1 MQTGTQLCAPEGF
14 DVLRKGVVYHLLRSD
29 AVRERVLLLE
39 FRSKPTGC
47 KGKTQVQDAGSSSGR
62 AEASAS
68 ITSVETGSPD
78 AFRPVLHYL
87 SRHRFE
93 QGLSDGLIAPCES
106 QEELPPWFTGLSIN
120 ELRHYAQ
127 PRAGRKKSHEERIDR
142 ILLHLWPLVNNLDQV
157 LAAESPDAVINVHA
171 RACCPVQHETRLRT
185 AFYAYVCFGFSRW
198 ALHYAVH
205 YIGRWERMGRE
216 RKFGRPSRIHGAYHG
231 YGTNDPE
238 MIERILEG
246 YRRFAGAGQHL
257 SRIYRRTLTKVFGCV
272 TQTDPSGRKTF
283 VHPAGRPFPSLGQ
296 FAYRVAQEFKLEDRQ
311 IHKYGH
317 ARVRN
322 SLTHSQGRFAESV
335 GNLMERTEQDAY
347 CCDQVSIGYLPGS
360 HLPALWVV
368 RIRCIA
374 SGMIV
379 GIGFSIGSEL
389 AAAYRMALFCA
400 AIDKVQF
407 ASLFGLHLEQE
418 DWPCIGISPYVI
430 NDRGPGSTAKADPA
444 NPLFMPVIK
453 EGAPSYSGQSKAS
466 VETLHPKAVKLEG
479 KPHYKETRLSIPQLA
494 TQEIQRVVAANQCT
508 DVLDRLNN
516 EALTD
521 RVFPTP
527 AALWRYLDRRGRN
540 HAITMR
546 FEEAVRA
553 YLDQIELTVRDD
565 AVYFKDAR
573 FESDAL
579 KLSGALQKAHD
590 LGRYTLRGYMMN
602 ACVRHLWVEIGTEL
616 VQVDAMLGIRD
627 GQEQLY
633 ISVVE
638 IEQLQQI
645 RRDAKLELK
654 THRQAALSEN
664 EEKFQASTGQDF
676 DQATLKSG
684 RSRRSKENSLK
695 ERQEIMDYLR
705 AAGGRK

>member
-1 MQTGTQLCAPEGF
+1 MHTGTQLCAPEGF

-39 FRSKPTGC
+39 FRSKPIRR
-47 KGKTQVQDAGSSSGR
+47 KAKTRVKDVGSSSGG

-68 ITSVETGSPD
+68 MTSVETGSPD

-93 QGLSDGLIAPCES
+93 QGLSDGLIGPCES

-120 ELRHYAQ
+120 ELSHYAQ
-127 PRAGRKKSHEERIDR
+127 PRPGRKKSHEERIDR
-142 ILLHLWPLVNNLDQV
+142 ILLHLWPLVQNLDQV
-157 LAAESPDAVINVHA
+157 LAAESPDAVINAHA
-171 RACCPVQHETRLRT
+171 RACRPIQNETRLRT
-185 AFYAYVCFGFSRW
+185 AFYAYICYGFSRW

-205 YIGRWERMGRE
+205 CIGRWDRMGRE
-216 RKFGRPSRIHGAYHG
+216 RKLGRPSRIYGAYHG

-238 MIERILEG
+238 MIECILEG
-246 YRRFAGAGQHL
+246 YRRFAGPGQHL
-257 SRIYRRTLTKVFGCV
+257 SKIYRRTLTKVFGCV
-272 TQTDPSGRKTF
+272 PQTDPTGRKTF

-296 FAYRVAQEFKLEDRQ
+296 FAYRVAQAFPLDARQ
-311 IHKYGH
+311 THKYGH

-322 SLTHSQGRFAESV
+322 RMTHSQGRFAESV

-347 CCDQVSIGYLPGS
+347 CCDQVAIGYLPGS

-379 GIGFSIGSEL
+379 GIGFSIGEEL

-407 ASLFGLHLEQE
+407 ANLFGLELQPE
-418 DWPCIGISPYVI
+418 DWPSIGISPYPI
-430 NDRGPGSTAKADPA
+430 NDRGPGSTAKADPVIA
-444 NPLFMPVIK
+444 TYMPLIK
-453 EGAPSYSGQSKAS
+453 EGTPSQAGQSKAS
-466 VETLHPKAVKLEG
+466 VETMHPKPVKQEG
-479 KPHYKETRLSIPQLA
+479 QPQYKETRLTIPQLA
-494 TQEIQRVVAANQCT
+494 VQEIQRAVEDNDCT
-508 DVLDRLNN
+508 DVVDRLNN
-516 EALTD
+516 EALND

-527 AALWRYLDRRGRN
+527 AALWSYLDRRGRS

-553 YLDQIELTVRDD
+553 YLDPIELTVRDD

-579 KLSGALQKAHD
+579 KRSGALQKAHD
-590 LGRYTLRGYMMN
+590 LGRYTLQGYMLSV
-602 ACVRHLWVEIGTEL
+602 CVRHLWVEIGTEL
-616 VQVDAMLGIRD
+616 VRVDAMLGIRD

-633 ISVVE
+633 ISVLE

-654 THRQAALSEN
+654 THRMAARSGYEAVF
-664 EEKFQASTGQDF
+664 EKHTGQVF
-676 DQATLKSG
+676 DQATFKSG
-684 RSRRSKENSLK
+684 RSRRSKANSVK